1 MVSEDIVIISGKQL
15 RCLICGFSEF
25 KKIYTKLNRKWLAS
39 FGAEMF
45 GEEGIAY
52 ICKNCG
58 YKLEFYPKW

>member
-15 RCLICGFSEF
+15 RCLIFGFSEF
-25 KKIYTKLNRKWLAS
+25 KKVYTKLNRKWLAS

-45 GEEGIAY
+45 GEEGVAY

-58 YKLEFYPKW
+58 YKLEFYPKR

>member
-1 MVSEDIVIISGKQL
+1 MPYM
-15 RCLICGFSEF
+15 RFSEF
-25 KKIYTKLNRKWLAS
+25 KKVYTKLNRKWLAS

-45 GEEGIAY
+45 GEEGVAY